1 MSETKHVMHDG
12 HRWNVTK
19 SYSDSDGNWL
29 YLYRG
34 MPTKSGYKVRRLMA
48 RASECQ
54 PDTHEPKRRI
64 RADGITLVFNVARGL
79 VTIRQGRHRGHEL
92 TLPGLYNAVARQA
105 AANLQRERAF
115 KRRTKGRK

>member
-1 MSETKHVMHDG
+1 MITPKHVMHDG
-12 HRWNVTK
+12 YRWRVEK
-19 SYSDSDGNWL
+19 EYPEDGEPWYQL
-29 YLYRG
+29 KRFFFGHTQIIY
-34 MPTKSGYKVRRLMA
+34 A
-48 RASECQ
+48 RAFECR
-54 PDTHEPKRRI
+54 PDTHEAKRRI

>member
-1 MSETKHVMHDG
+1 MNTPKHVMHDG
-12 HRWNVTK
+12 HRWHVDRLT
-19 SYSDSDGNWL
+19 DQDGEPWYGL
-29 YLYRG
+29 SRSSFGTTQALF
-34 MPTKSGYKVRRLMA
+34 A
-48 RASECQ
+48 RPSECQ

-64 RADGITLVFNVARGL
+64 RADGITLIFNVARGL
-79 VTIRQGRHRGHEL
+79 VTIRQDRRKGHEL

>member
-1 MSETKHVMHDG
+1 MSAPKHVMHDG
-12 HRWNVTK
+12 HRWTVRTE
-19 SYSDSDGNWL
+19 YIEDGEAW
-29 YLYRG
+29 YLLQRCTFG
-34 MPTKSGYKVRRLMA
+34 RKQVLAA
-48 RASECQ
+48 RAAECQ
-54 PDTHEPKRRI
+54 PDTHEAKRRI

-92 TLPGLYNAVARQA
+92 TLLGLYNAVAKQA